1 MKLRGWLSPSHH
13 LVATFTAVAVV
24 SAGALGIL
32 SWQLIEQDRQLEVP
46 RRRGLLEAAADST
59 ARSMTSSLTQLEA
72 IAARTA
78 GASVPTGVSLVT
90 ISPAETTC
98 DPAARLPF
106 VPTRAAIREADPTP
120 LAEAGVLEFRE
131 GGRDRAI
138 AAYEVLAKHPDRAV
152 RATALSR
159 LAALYRKSDDLAG
172 TLRAY
177 DALSAMDDVSVGGMP
192 GGLIAAVGR
201 ATSFE
206 ERDRRDELREAA
218 AALARDLARGRW
230 PLSASEFDYY
240 SAQASTWTGAAIPE
254 DPDLAVRADVA
265 DWLWQQRTGLPPRG
279 SRFVVRPRGAGLIVW
294 NISGDRIEAAVAG
307 PTFLR
312 ALVTASV
319 PAGFTATLRDFDGH
333 VFGDVSSA
341 SEAATRVQSATLP
354 WTLQILPAAPRVS
367 PIDTSR
373 RRLLFLVIG
382 VTVAVL
388 GAGWY
393 FIARAHGREL
403 RAARLQNDFVAS
415 VSHEFRSPLTSM
427 AHISDMLAHDR
438 LSTDAQRR
446 QAYGILVGDTNR
458 LRGMVEHLLDF
469 GRFDTGTVALRLEQ
483 VEVGAAVAAIVEAAQ
498 RRVASIGYTIDF
510 SPPADPIM
518 AEVDGDSFSR
528 ALWNLVD
535 NAVKYSPDCKTVW
548 VTVAHDRERVAITV
562 RDQGIGIPPAEQPV
576 IFTRFVRGEESRA
589 RRIKGTGIGLA
600 LVRQIIDA
608 HGGEI
613 DFTSA
618 VGEGSQ
624 FVVRLPVAG
633 GVG

>member
-46 RRRGLLEAAADST
+46 RRRGFLEAAAYST

-446 QAYGILVGDTNR
+446 QVPFTC
-458 LRGMVEHLLDF
+458 
-469 GRFDTGTVALRLEQ
+469 
-483 VEVGAAVAAIVEAAQ
+483 
-498 RRVASIGYTIDF
+498 
-510 SPPADPIM
+510 
-518 AEVDGDSFSR
+518 
-528 ALWNLVD
+528 W
-535 NAVKYSPDCKTVW
+535 
-548 VTVAHDRERVAITV
+548 
-562 RDQGIGIPPAEQPV
+562 PV
-576 IFTRFVRGEESRA
+576 
-589 RRIKGTGIGLA
+589 
-600 LVRQIIDA
+600 
-608 HGGEI
+608 
-613 DFTSA
+613 
-618 VGEGSQ
+618 
-624 FVVRLPVAG
+624 
-633 GVG
+633 